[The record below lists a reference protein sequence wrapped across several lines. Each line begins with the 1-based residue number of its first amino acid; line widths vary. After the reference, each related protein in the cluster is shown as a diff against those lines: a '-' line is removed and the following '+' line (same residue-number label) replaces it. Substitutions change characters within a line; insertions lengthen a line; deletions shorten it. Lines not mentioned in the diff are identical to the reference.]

1 MILYKKYLYKKDNKM
16 KTILKVFTTLLFSAM
31 LLNASEF
38 TIDKTH
44 SQVAFKVKH
53 MMISNVQGTFNEYDG
68 DIEFDTKTMQFE
80 SLSAEMETKSVDTG
94 IEKRDNH
101 LRSAD
106 FFDAKKNPTITF
118 EMKSYK
124 GDKESG
130 KMEGELTIKG
140 ITKKVTFDVEIG
152 GVIKDPSGNTR
163 IGFALEGKIKRKEFG
178 LKWNKLLEAGGLAV
192 SETVKLTIEIEAIE
206 EL

>member
-1 MILYKKYLYKKDNKM
+1 M
-16 KTILKVFTTLLFSAM
+16 KNIIKVLTTLLFSAM
-31 LLNASEF
+31 ILNASDF
-38 TIDKTH
+38 VVDKSH

-53 MMISNVQGTFNEYDG
+53 MMISNVEGKFKEYDA

-80 SLSAEMETKSVDTG
+80 SLSATMETKSVDTG

-106 FFDAKKNPTITF
+106 FFDAKKNPEITF

-130 KMEGELTIKG
+130 EMRGDLQIRG
-140 ITKKVTFDVEIG
+140 ITKPVTLDVEIG
-152 GVIKDPSGNTR
+152 GVIIDPSGLTR
-163 IGFALEGKIKRKEFG
+163 LGFVLEGKIKRKEFG

-192 SETVKLTIEIEAIE
+192 SETVKLIIEIEAIE
-206 EL
+206 E

>member
-1 MILYKKYLYKKDNKM
+1 MTNIIK
-16 KTILKVFTTLLFSAM
+16 IIATLAFSTM
-31 LLNASEF
+31 LLTASEF
-38 TIDKTH
+38 VVDKTH

-53 MMISNVQGTFNEYDG
+53 MMISNVQGNFNEYDA
-68 DIEFDTKTMQFE
+68 DIEFDTKTMQFIA
-80 SLSAEMETKSVDTG
+80 LSAEMETKSVDTG

-124 GDKESG
+124 GDKEEG
-130 KMEGELTIKG
+130 KMDGNLTIRG
-140 ITKKVTFDVEIG
+140 ISKPVTLDVEIG
-152 GVIKDPSGNTR
+152 GLIKDPAGITR
-163 IGFALEGKIKRKEFG
+163 LGFVLEGKIKRKDFG

-192 SETVKLTIEIEAIE
+192 SETVKLIIEIEALE
-206 EL
+206 EEE

>member
-1 MILYKKYLYKKDNKM
+1 MTNIM
-16 KTILKVFTTLLFSAM
+16 KLFTTLAFSTM
-31 LLNASEF
+31 LLTASEF
-38 TIDKTH
+38 VVDKTH

-53 MMISNVQGTFNEYDG
+53 MMISNVQGNFNEYDA
-68 DIEFDTKTMQFE
+68 DIEFDTKTMQFL

-124 GDKESG
+124 GDKEEG
-130 KMEGELTIKG
+130 KMDGNLTIRG
-140 ITKKVTFDVEIG
+140 ISKPVTLDVEIG
-152 GVIKDPSGNTR
+152 GLIKDPAGITR
-163 IGFALEGKIKRKEFG
+163 LGFVLEGKIKRKDFG

-192 SETVKLTIEIEAIE
+192 SETVKLIIEIEALE
-206 EL
+206 EED

>member
-1 MILYKKYLYKKDNKM
+1 MTKLMKIL
-16 KTILKVFTTLLFSAM
+16 TTLAFSTM
-31 LLNASEF
+31 LLTASEF
-38 TIDKTH
+38 VVDKTH

-53 MMISNVQGTFNEYDG
+53 MMISNVQGNFNEYDA
-68 DIEFDTKTMQFE
+68 DIEFDTKTMQFTA
-80 SLSAEMETKSVDTG
+80 LSAEMETKSVDTG

-124 GDKESG
+124 GDKEEG
-130 KMEGELTIKG
+130 KMEGNLTIRG
-140 ITKKVTFDVEIG
+140 ISKPVTLDVEIG
-152 GVIKDPSGNTR
+152 GIIKDPAGITR
-163 IGFALEGKIKRKEFG
+163 LGFVLEGKIKRKDFG

-192 SETVKLTIEIEAIE
+192 SETVKLIIEIEALE
-206 EL
+206 EEE